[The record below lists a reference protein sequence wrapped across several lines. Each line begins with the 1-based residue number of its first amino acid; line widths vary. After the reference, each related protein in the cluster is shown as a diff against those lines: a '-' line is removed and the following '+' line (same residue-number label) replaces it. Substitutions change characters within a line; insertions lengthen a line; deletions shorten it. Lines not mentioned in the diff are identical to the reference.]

1 MVYSSLPASPRI
13 RSWRCHIPRAIAHPS
28 ARGRVLIAGALL
40 AITAPA
46 MRSVEAQEAP
56 ATPRS
61 VRDLVRGRVA
71 TDSGVPIPNARV
83 IAAISWTATFQE
95 TTTDSTGHYAFTFT
109 PGAGDYIV
117 TVTAPGRK
125 GFKRRIARVGSD
137 SVFTLDVKL
146 PSATVQQLAGVT
158 VKAPRRSKPPAI
170 PYGAPDVGG
179 IENFPSDYPGAIDF
193 NGDLAVMA
201 ATIPGISLVPGADG
215 TPAAV
220 SFLGQSPSQ
229 NATTLNGLHG
239 DGIEI
244 PVTALTRT
252 RVLTSA
258 FDPAIGGFSGAL
270 TTVSLYQGQSWV
282 QSSAGLRL
290 NAPALQWSDRSGR
303 GLAPEA
309 TDVQLSLSRS
319 GPVKRDKLYYS
330 VAGQLQQRTADGS
343 SLPELDGTTL
353 ANVGVTPAM
362 RAQFLADVQGLG
374 APLAMPGR
382 ISPVTRRSG
391 SLLGRLD
398 LPVAENDWF
407 DLTASGTWSATDP
420 IALNPASLS
429 TSAGR
434 LASAHGALQ
443 AEYGRYIKEYYALR
457 LQSGLLVGQ
466 RTAAPVTTMPT
477 GEVMLSSP
485 NDPSV
490 DGPALAATQS
500 LLRFGG
506 APGLPAASRTW
517 DWQTVF
523 ETSWFSPSNA
533 HRPKVALGTSLAN
546 EAQHPVGG
554 RLGTFTYQS
563 LDALAA
569 NTPSSYT
576 RTLSGGAWEARNASA
591 WLGLGDLW
599 RATSELNI
607 QYGARVEG
615 NRFLTA
621 PAANLAV
628 DSLFGRSTTTVP
640 NTFHVSPRV
649 GFMLRYGHEGRVSPW
664 PRPAAILSGGIGEFR
679 SELPVGTISSAL
691 AETGRA
697 DALHTLTCVGAATP
711 VPTWS
716 DYASGAEPPTT
727 CLSTPDAAPF
737 ASAAPRVTLFDRGY
751 EPARVWRANL
761 AWTHDLV
768 GQLKFTLQGLYTL
781 GRAQPSAVDL
791 NFRGVPQFALAGE
804 GNRPVYARVGEID
817 GPSGGIAPTAA
828 RVSDRFGPVT
838 ALVSDLRLESEQL
851 MLMVFPYRGVGVLRT
866 WNVSYAWGQAREQ
879 SRGFDDVTV
888 GDPRTITWSPSR
900 GDVRH
905 TISSSLAQQLSDDIR
920 LTVGAQARSGVPF
933 SPRVQG
939 DVNGDGRWNDLAFIP
954 AGGSVIDSLG
964 ASVPARV
971 RSCLEAQAGQ
981 VATRNSCRGPWTIAS
996 WLRVDLSGHP
1006 LGGSDRARISLI
1018 VANPVAG
1025 LDLLLHGTAHA
1036 QGWGQPA
1043 APDPTLLRVTGFD
1056 STTQQFRYAVN
1067 PRFGDTRLGA
1077 SPLRFPFQLTVQA
1090 TIPLASSLQHQRLTA
1105 VVAPGRSA
1113 PGPRQTPEQIV
1124 RTLGRNQYYDVV
1136 PLLYAAKDSLLFT
1149 AEQVTELTRIGGQYM
1164 AARDSIWRAAS
1175 VELAAM
1181 GDTVDLEGSKV
1192 IMRRATAAVF
1202 ERLLVTA
1209 ADLRGL
1215 LADEQIELMA
1225 PDIKVLLDDRALR
1238 HIRET
1243 ELRAY

>member
-1 MVYSSLPASPRI
+1 MVAL
-13 RSWRCHIPRAIAHPS
+13 S
-28 ARGRVLIAGALL
+28 ARGRVLIAGSAFIIAAAGTRSL
-40 AITAPA
+40 A
-46 MRSVEAQEAP
+46 AQEAP
-56 ATPRS
+56 PPRS
-61 VRDLVRGRVA
+61 TRDIVRGRVT
-71 TDSGVPIPNARV
+71 TDSGVPIANARV
-83 IAAISWTATFQE
+83 IAAISWTSTFQVA
-95 TTTDSTGHYAFTFT
+95 TTDSAGRYAFAFT
-109 PGAGDYIV
+109 PGTGDYIV
-117 TVTAPGRK
+117 TVMAQGQK
-125 GFKRRIARVGSD
+125 GFKRRIARVGRD

-146 PSATVQQLAGVT
+146 PPASVQQLAGVT
-158 VKAPRRSKPPAI
+158 VKAARRSKPQPI
-170 PYGAPDVGG
+170 PFGAPDVGG
-179 IENFPSDYPGAIDF
+179 VENFPSDYPGAIDS
-193 NGDLAVMA
+193 NGDLANLA
-201 ATIPGISLVPGADG
+201 AAIPGITLVPGADG
-215 TPAAV
+215 TPATV

-239 DGIEI
+239 EGIEI

-258 FDPAIGGFSGAL
+258 FDPTIGGFSGAL
-270 TTVSLYQGQSWV
+270 TTVSLIQGQSWV

-290 NAPALQWSDRSGR
+290 NAPALQWNDRSGR
-303 GLAPEA
+303 GVAPEA

-319 GPVKRDKLYYS
+319 GPIRGDKLYYS
-330 VAGQLQQRTADGS
+330 VAGQARQRTVDGT
-343 SLPELDGTTL
+343 SLPGIDAATL
-353 ANVGVTPAM
+353 ATVGVTPAT
-362 RAQFLADVQGLG
+362 RAQFLTAVQGLG

-398 LPVAENDWF
+398 IPVAQDDWL

-420 IALNPASLS
+420 IALAPASLS

-466 RTAAPVTTMPT
+466 RTAAPVTTLPS
-477 GEVMLSSP
+477 GQVVVSSP
-485 NDPSV
+485 SDASA
-490 DGPALAATQS
+490 DGATTYPTLA

-506 APGLPAASRTW
+506 APGLPSASRTW

-533 HRPKVALGTSLAN
+533 HRPKVALQTSLAN

-554 RLGTFTYQS
+554 RHGTFTYQS

-576 RTLSGGAWEARNASA
+576 RTLSGGAWESRNASA

-599 RATSELNI
+599 RATSQLNI

-615 NRFLTA
+615 NRFLTS
-621 PAANLAV
+621 PDANPAV
-628 DSLFGRSTTTVP
+628 DSLFGHSTTTVP

-649 GFMLRYGHEGRVSPW
+649 GFTLRYGHEGRVSPW

-679 SELPVGTISSAL
+679 SDLPVGEIGPAL
-691 AETGRA
+691 AETGRP
-697 DALHTLTCVGAATP
+697 DALRTLTCVGAATP
-711 VPTWS
+711 APAWS
-716 DYASGAEPPTT
+716 DYASGVEPPAS

-737 ASAAPRVTLFDRGY
+737 ASAAPHVTLFDPGY
-751 EPARVWRANL
+751 EPARVWRGNL

-768 GQLKFTLQGLYTL
+768 GTLKFTLQGLYTT
-781 GRAQPSAVDL
+781 GRAQPSAMDL
-791 NFRGVPQFALAGE
+791 NFRGPPQFMLAGE
-804 GNRPVYARVGEID
+804 GSRPVYARADEID
-817 GPSGGIAPTAA
+817 APSGGIAPSAA
-828 RVSDRFGPVT
+828 RVTDRFGPVT
-838 ALVSDLRLESEQL
+838 ALVSDLHLESQQL
-851 MLMVFPYRGVGVLRT
+851 MVSVFPYRGVGAMRT
-866 WNVSYAWGQAREQ
+866 WNVSYAWAQAREQ
-879 SRGFDDVTV
+879 SRGFDDVTA
-888 GDPRTITWSPSR
+888 GDPRGITWSPSR

-905 TISSSLAQQLSDDIR
+905 TISGSLAQQLTDDIK
-920 LTVGAQARSGVPF
+920 LTMGAQARSGIPF

-954 AGGSVIDSLG
+954 ASGSLLDSLG
-964 ASVPARV
+964 TGVPARV
-971 RSCLEAQAGQ
+971 RDCLESQAGQ
-981 VATRNSCRGPWTIAS
+981 LATRNSCRGPWTIAS

-1006 LGGSDRARISLI
+1006 LGGSDRARIALI

-1025 LDLLLHGTAHA
+1025 LDLLLHGPAHA

-1043 APDPTLLRVTGFD
+1043 APDPTLLRVTSFD
-1056 STTQQFRYAVN
+1056 SATKQFHYAVN
-1067 PRFGDTRLGA
+1067 PRFGDTRPGTN
-1077 SPLRFPFQLTVQA
+1077 PLRFPFQLTVQA

-1105 VVAPGRSA
+1105 VVAPGRTA

-1149 AEQVTELTRIGGQYM
+1149 AEQVKELTRIGGQYI

-1181 GDTVDLEGSKV
+1181 GDNVDLDGSKV
-1192 IMRRATAAVF
+1192 IVRRATAAVF
-1202 ERLLVTA
+1202 DRLLVTA

-1215 LADEQIELMA
+1215 LADEQVELMA
-1225 PDIKVLLDDRALR
+1225 PEIRLLLDERTLR